1 MANHPFVTGHHPDGS
16 LWDEDDARQTRGRQ
30 LAGAVWGDDSKVVGH
45 GRIIL
50 LTPFPIVPMVYSEVK
65 TMNPTYSTID
75 VARAINVDKSTL
87 LRWLRSKK
95 IAEPTQK
102 TVAGV
107 MIRVWSEKD
116 LERAKK
122 YREERYYQRP

>member
-1 MANHPFVTGHHPDGS
+1 MKTPPG
-16 LWDEDDARQTRGRQ
+16 TRDTRH
-30 LAGAVWGDDSKVVGH
+30 DRTCRRSP
-45 GRIIL
+45 IIL
-50 LTPFPIVPMVYSEVK
+50 LTS
-65 TMNPTYSTID
+65 
-75 VARAINVDKSTL
+75 L
-87 LRWLRSKK
+87 
-95 IAEPTQK
+95 QK

>member
-1 MANHPFVTGHHPDGS
+1 M
-16 LWDEDDARQTRGRQ
+16 
-30 LAGAVWGDDSKVVGH
+30 
-45 GRIIL
+45 
-50 LTPFPIVPMVYSEVK
+50 
-65 TMNPTYSTID
+65 
-75 VARAINVDKSTL
+75 
-87 LRWLRSKK
+87 
-95 IAEPTQK
+95 QK

>member
-1 MANHPFVTGHHPDGS
+1 
-16 LWDEDDARQTRGRQ
+16 
-30 LAGAVWGDDSKVVGH
+30 VGNLSCL
-45 GRIIL
+45 IF
-50 LTPFPIVPMVYSEVK
+50 LTPFPIVPMVYSEVNQ
-65 TMNPTYSTID
+65 MNPTYSTLE
-75 VARAINVDKSTL
+75 VARAIDVDKSTL

>member
-1 MANHPFVTGHHPDGS
+1 
-16 LWDEDDARQTRGRQ
+16 
-30 LAGAVWGDDSKVVGH
+30 
-45 GRIIL
+45 
-50 LTPFPIVPMVYSEVK
+50 MVYSEVK
-65 TMNPTYSTID
+65 TMSPTYSTLE
-75 VARAINVDKSTL
+75 VARAIDVNKSTL
-87 LRWLRSKK
+87 LRWLRAGKL
-95 IAEPTQK
+95 AEPTQK

>member
-1 MANHPFVTGHHPDGS
+1 V
-16 LWDEDDARQTRGRQ
+16 
-30 LAGAVWGDDSKVVGH
+30 AVEISSFYFLDTVSNCGYGIH
-45 GRIIL
+45 RI
-50 LTPFPIVPMVYSEVK
+50 K
-65 TMNPTYSTID
+65 NRMNPTYSTLE
-75 VARAINVDKSTL
+75 VARAINVGKTTL
-87 LRWLRSKK
+87 LRWLYSGKL
-95 IAEPTQK
+95 AEPTQK